1 MKKNFLS
8 AIASLGLALFTQAQ
22 QPFAN
27 RNLSN
32 LLSPTAVNQDLLP
45 NVTNARNLGSS
56 SLNWK
61 DLYLGGSIFK
71 GSLRFLSNEGTQN
84 TFLGISSGIAITT
97 GSNNTAIGYQA
108 LLSNTTGERNTA
120 IGASALTSNTT
131 GSSNIAVGV
140 NVLANNTIG
149 GTNIAVGNS
158 ALLNN
163 TTGSDNMAIGTSAME
178 LNITGSNNI
187 AIGNYALVS
196 GINGFG
202 NTAIGMNTLNVATSS
217 FNTATGFVALARTT
231 SGQLNTANGALAL
244 HENTIGSENTAVGY
258 EAMFFNKTGERNT
271 AMGVKAILDNTEGS
285 DNTGIGWQALRS
297 NTGGGNTAIGHGA
310 GKNFHTSNCT
320 FLGTLAESLGQ
331 FANSTAIGYQATFTA
346 TDQVRVGNSS
356 VTSIGGFA
364 DWTNFSDGRYKK
376 NVKEDVPGLE
386 FITQLKPITYTLDIE
401 GLEKTMKANAPQMN
415 TGAVQ
420 PELSQLEIAAKK
432 ARAKEIH
439 TGFAA
444 QEVEAAAKKLNYS
457 FNGVDAPKNDKD
469 FYGLRYAEFVV
480 PLVKAVQELDA
491 ENKKMKE
498 EMKELRQLILNLMN
512 SNTNNSSPRISGA
525 YLEQNAPNPFNST
538 TIIRCNVPME
548 SASARI
554 VITDMKGQ
562 LVKTIAVN
570 SKGKNQ
576 ITLSGGELAAGS
588 YVYSLWVDDKQVDSK
603 RMILTK

>member
-1 MKKNFLS
+1 MKKDLLS

-22 QPFAN
+22 PFFAN

-32 LLSPTAVNQDLLP
+32 LLSPTAVNKDLLP
-45 NVTNARNLGSS
+45 DRTNTRDLGSS

-84 TFLGISSGIAITT
+84 TFLGISAGNAITT
-97 GSNNTAIGYQA
+97 GSNNTALGYQA

-120 IGASALTSNTT
+120 IGASAMISNTSGSANTAVGGSTLSQNTTGVSNTAVGEQALRDNNGSNNTALGYGTLVINTTGVSNTATGAVALLYNTVGNNNTAHGAAALYSNTVGELNTATGVIALRSNTT
-131 GSSNIAVGV
+131 GN
-140 NVLANNTIG
+140 
-149 GTNIAVGNS
+149 
-158 ALLNN
+158 
-163 TTGSDNMAIGTSAME
+163 
-178 LNITGSNNI
+178 
-187 AIGNYALVS
+187 
-196 GINGFG
+196 
-202 NTAIGMNTLNVATSS
+202 
-217 FNTATGFVALARTT
+217 
-231 SGQLNTANGALAL
+231 QNTANGYSALSSM
-244 HENTIGSENTAVGY
+244 I
-258 EAMFFNKTGERNT
+258 TGERNT
-271 AMGVKAILDNTEGS
+271 AMGVEAILDNTAGS

-297 NTGGGNTAIGHGA
+297 NGGGGNTAIGHGA
-310 GKNFHTSNCT
+310 GKNFHTSSCT

-331 FANSTAIGYQATFTA
+331 FANSTAIGYQTAITA

-364 DWTNFSDGRYKK
+364 DWTNFSDERYKK
-376 NVKEDVPGLE
+376 NIKEDVPGLA

-401 GLEKTMKANAPQMN
+401 GLEKTMKANARQMN
-415 TGAVQ
+415 TVAGKRAVQ
-420 PELSQLEIAAKK
+420 PAISQQEIASQK

-444 QEVEAAAKKLNYS
+444 QEVEAVAKKLNYS
-457 FNGVDAPKNDKD
+457 FHGVDAPKNDRD

-491 ENKKMKE
+491 ENRKMKE
-498 EMKELRQLILNLMN
+498 EMAALRQMILNLMS
-512 SNTNNSSPRISGA
+512 SNTNNSSPRMNMSGA

-538 TIIRCNVPME
+538 TIIRYNLPTE

-554 VITDMKGQ
+554 VITNMKGQ
-562 LVKTIAVN
+562 LVKTIAL
-570 SKGKNQ
+570 SGKGTNQ
-576 ITLSGGELAAGS
+576 IILSGGELVAGS
-588 YVYSLWVDDKQVDSK
+588 YVYSLWMDDKQVDSK